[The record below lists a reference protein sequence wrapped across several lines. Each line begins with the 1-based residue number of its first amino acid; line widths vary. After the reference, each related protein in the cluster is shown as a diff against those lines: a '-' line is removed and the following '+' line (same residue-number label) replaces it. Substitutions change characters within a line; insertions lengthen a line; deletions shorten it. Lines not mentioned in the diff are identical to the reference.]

1 MLNVNGKIILNVKD
15 GKTKEG
21 KEYKSFYTS
30 LEDEGTRL
38 FISVRF
44 AKSIPSDKLESSKW
58 YQLQVDDGFLVNDS
72 YNKKPNLTLVITK
85 ATTLKS
91 GESQSQAKEDIPF

>member
-38 FISVRF
+38 FIPVRF
-44 AKSIPSDKLESSKW
+44 AKSIPSDKLESNKW

-72 YNKKPNLTLVITK
+72 YNKKAILTLVITK

-91 GESQSQAKEDIPF
+91 GESQSQAKEDKPF